1 MEGTLLVKRF
11 SDICVMQVALSALVS
26 SFHSI
31 FYLER
36 LKQCEKKEEILSVQ
50 GEK

>member
-26 SFHSI
+26 SFHFI

-36 LKQCEKKEEILSVQ
+36 LNHCEKNEEIPPIQ